1 MIYLYLLLTLAEIIP
16 PRITTAAH
24 VSIEY
29 GITKAGN
36 IVFNDQMVSSGPSA
50 IKNTKNAIQKINFM
64 IFP

>member
-1 MIYLYLLLTLAEIIP
+1 MICLYLLVLAETSP

-29 GITKAGN
+29 GIDKAGN
-36 IVFNDQMVSSGPSA
+36 SVFNDQIVSTGPSA
-50 IKNTKNAIQKINFM
+50 IITTKNAIQKIYFM

>member
-1 MIYLYLLLTLAEIIP
+1 MPLYYLPLTLAEIIP

-29 GITKAGN
+29 GIANAGN
-36 IVFNDQMVSSGPSA
+36 SAFNAQMVSSGPIA

>member
-1 MIYLYLLLTLAEIIP
+1 MPLYYLPETLAEIIP
-16 PRITTAAH
+16 PRITIAAH

-29 GITKAGN
+29 GIDNAGN
-36 IVFNDQMVSSGPSA
+36 SVFNDQIVSSGPRA